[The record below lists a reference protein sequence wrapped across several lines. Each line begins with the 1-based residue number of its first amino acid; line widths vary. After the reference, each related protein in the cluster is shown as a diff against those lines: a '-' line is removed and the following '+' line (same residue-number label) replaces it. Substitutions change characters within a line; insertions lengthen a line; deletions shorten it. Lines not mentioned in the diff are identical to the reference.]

1 MRRDRLTAGVII
13 AVAGALVAAGTTF
26 LVGKSGHS
34 SAPVRGPGAVHI
46 SLGDV
51 TSHAAQ
57 ITVGGQ
63 TYQLQPGWSGTHH
76 ATVALTPDAGGVAV
90 VRDRAGNV
98 LATAPVWAVPGQPS
112 KAAKA
117 TCRSTA
123 FDQFLLTPGVACPD
137 PLGVDLLWDLAGH
150 GQTGRD
156 VAALGRAHLR
166 RPQTRSRAPVTS
178 NTRRDP
184 HLQQGIPRLLQGADP
199 ACGADASAGLVGRRN
214 PQRAGR

>member
-98 LATAPVWAVPGQPS
+98 LATAPVGQCRDSLP
-112 KAAKA
+112 KRPKRPAAPRPLISSCLPRA
-117 TCRSTA
+117 WPAGPAWRRSTLGSRWA
-123 FDQFLLTPGVACPD
+123 RPDWPRRGCAWPGRSAQASDAIQGTCHIQHPPRSAPTTRYTSITPG
-137 PLGVDLLWDLAGH
+137 
-150 GQTGRD
+150 
-156 VAALGRAHLR
+156 
-166 RPQTRSRAPVTS
+166 S
-178 NTRRDP
+178 
-184 HLQQGIPRLLQGADP
+184 
-199 ACGADASAGLVGRRN
+199 
-214 PQRAGR
+214 